1 LPKKRVVIE
10 EAKKNKQDKK
20 RLKESRKCIQIIILR
35 KLEATTTSKG
45 IETQEI
51 ELDLNNLSQ
60 MKAQL

>member
-1 LPKKRVVIE
+1 MPKKRVVIE